1 MPRRVRGKNTTAQP
15 PWAAFTSDRC
25 QLVRGIYKGDVIP
38 LVASVSPEWI
48 SAYDTYPVTS
58 YNEKLRMLAEAAEKR
73 QALIY
78 CHDAY
83 IRCTTVKRVNTYYKK
98 DKEIPLKKTFLF
110 P

>member
-1 MPRRVRGKNTTAQP
+1 
-15 PWAAFTSDRC
+15 
-25 QLVRGIYKGDVIP
+25 
-38 LVASVSPEWI
+38 
-48 SAYDTYPVTS
+48 
-58 YNEKLRMLAEAAEKR
+58 MLAEAAEKR

>member
-1 MPRRVRGKNTTAQP
+1 MSKMFCFQCQQTAGNSGCVRSGVCGKQPETANLQ
-15 PWAAFTSDRC
+15 D
-25 QLVRGIYKGDVIP
+25 
-38 LVASVSPEWI
+38 
-48 SAYDTYPVTS
+48 
-58 YNEKLRMLAEAAEKR
+58 KLICELILLAEAAEKR

-83 IRCTTVKRVNTYYKK
+83 IRCTTVKRVNSYYKK